1 MNDVTWFTQSARASF
16 ITFSTNF
23 LRWENEEKTRRK
35 RSIKFYETINFISR
49 YSIKGREKK
58 EDERQDE
65 RKNKRKKGSKKSS
78 VNSNDFNAGKIW
90 WQFHLTIITTTRPH
104 MSRCIRVTRNT
115 LLYSLQRFHVIYRG
129 SETCIHRLLR
139 ISTTVS
145 RIVSCLSLC
154 LRSYTPPRN
163 RPVCFFNAFFPTE
176 INLTRFLARFYFEI

>member
-1 MNDVTWFTQSARASF
+1 
-16 ITFSTNF
+16 
-23 LRWENEEKTRRK
+23 
-35 RSIKFYETINFISR
+35 
-49 YSIKGREKK
+49 
-58 EDERQDE
+58 
-65 RKNKRKKGSKKSS
+65 
-78 VNSNDFNAGKIW
+78 
-90 WQFHLTIITTTRPH
+90 

-163 RPVCFFNAFFPTE
+163 RPVCFFNAFFSNGDKFNSFPCKILLRNLIRRLKKNKREIKYFLGLYIYIVHRFQIQFEQRPNTNCPNEAAYRVPVSFGNLIMPTFNYARSYYDGVHLL
-176 INLTRFLARFYFEI
+176 NLI

>member
-1 MNDVTWFTQSARASF
+1 MIHAKCTRLVHNL
-16 ITFSTNF
+16 FSTNF

-49 YSIKGREKK
+49 YPIKGAREKK

-90 WQFHLTIITTTRPH
+90 WQFHLTIITTSRPH

-115 LLYSLQRFHVIYRG
+115 LLYSLQRFHVIYRVQKHAYTACWE
-129 SETCIHRLLR
+129 SLQPFRE
-139 ISTTVS
+139 SSPVS
-145 RIVSCLSLC
+145 LPVS
-154 LRSYTPPRN
+154 
-163 RPVCFFNAFFPTE
+163 A
-176 INLTRFLARFYFEI
+176 LTRLQGIVPCVFSTHFFQRR